1 MTHALWQ
8 TLPMDI
14 VERAANVIEVCASI
28 QGNAVRGNP
37 SEYKDK
43 AKARA
48 MSPAALALLAG
59 VLVINLG
66 ASICFKEGGT
76 DAAHRWHYF
85 IGGNVLGIS
94 ATALLMGLY
103 RYMNANLAMVLVAA
117 CGGVLVQ
124 LTFWVI
130 YRAPLA
136 GLQWAGIALTVLGT
150 IVATWSGVEN
160 TPVPDAMRGKEADAT

>member
-14 VERAANVIEVCASI
+14 VKRADNVIDVCASI
-28 QGNAVRGNP
+28 QGNAVTENQ

-43 AKARA
+43 TKARA

-76 DAAHRWHYF
+76 DAAHRWQYF

-103 RYMNANLAMVLVAA
+103 RFMNANLAMVLVVAI
-117 CGGVLVQ
+117 GNMLVQ
-124 LTFWVI
+124 GTFWVL
-130 YRAPLA
+130 YRAPLT
-136 GLQWAGIALTVLGT
+136 GLQWTGIALAVAGTVIATGAGT
-150 IVATWSGVEN
+150 TNDGMPANQQPAST
-160 TPVPDAMRGKEADAT
+160 EAS